1 MTLWRNSF
9 FLCCFLL
16 FSQTLKGQ
24 SLYDD
29 EFPIKER
36 DLRAIFQSPILF
48 SDNSLYQNSKTRI
61 FSNFSSGNSN
71 FVSSGGKNFELVEYQ
86 DSYGI
91 TFESRPTESL
101 SVVLSPSTAIQNVA
115 PLSGGQA
122 AIFPFG
128 SLSPMIGNLM
138 STNSA
143 SMSWNLDQF
152 SAKGWINQTST
163 FNNWQTYEFMTEGT
177 GMDFSYHAKTLTT
190 FSISVANNFNQY
202 GMMIPNWSY
211 LYNQS
216 DSLLAVRM
224 EQPIK
229 NTPLTF
235 WTESSIDKNTAM
247 SGFEN
252 LNYYYGWSISSV
264 KSGLNW
270 SVDRNSLFS
279 IGASSSE
286 LLYTQGYGSENFK
299 DIFGEWKQ
307 KVSSKAALNLG
318 TDFQD
323 CNYTAGSQSL
333 LDTDQG
339 SRLFLSIGPQVQL
352 SKDFSARLDM
362 KYRLGDPN
370 LKYEALQIPER
381 YFLFSVQGKF

>member
-1 MTLWRNSF
+1 
-9 FLCCFLL
+9 
-16 FSQTLKGQ
+16 
-24 SLYDD
+24 
-29 EFPIKER
+29 
-36 DLRAIFQSPILF
+36 
-48 SDNSLYQNSKTRI
+48 
-61 FSNFSSGNSN
+61 
-71 FVSSGGKNFELVEYQ
+71 
-86 DSYGI
+86 
-91 TFESRPTESL
+91 
-101 SVVLSPSTAIQNVA
+101 
-115 PLSGGQA
+115 
-122 AIFPFG
+122 
-128 SLSPMIGNLM
+128 
-138 STNSA
+138 
-143 SMSWNLDQF
+143 
-152 SAKGWINQTST
+152 
-163 FNNWQTYEFMTEGT
+163 
-177 GMDFSYHAKTLTT
+177 
-190 FSISVANNFNQY
+190 
-202 GMMIPNWSY
+202 
-211 LYNQS
+211 
-216 DSLLAVRM
+216 
-224 EQPIK
+224 
-229 NTPLTF
+229 
-235 WTESSIDKNTAM
+235 M